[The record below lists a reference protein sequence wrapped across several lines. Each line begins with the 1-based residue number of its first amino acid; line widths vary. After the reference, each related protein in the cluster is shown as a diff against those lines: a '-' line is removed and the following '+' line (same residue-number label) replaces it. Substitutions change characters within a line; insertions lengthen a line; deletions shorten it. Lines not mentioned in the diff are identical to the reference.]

1 LFRPCRCAGVNA
13 RDLPAYRLAF
23 VTSEA
28 LGLNLTFAMK
38 NNCNGATIQTGMIHF
53 GVLCVVLVGLFILN
67 RYLMMM
73 EAIYQSDEQSAEN
86 YTVVVKN
93 PPDDAT
99 DPDEWRNFFMKNLG
113 VAHVVAVTVAVDN
126 DDLVKKLVERREN
139 MKMMELLLEP
149 GTALEMNNLA
159 GIAAKVD
166 RTRRAFDSFL
176 SFFIPGVPELF
187 RRIVILTID
196 IRGLAQHDYPCTKV
210 RVQSL
215 KIR

>member
-1 LFRPCRCAGVNA
+1 MV
-13 RDLPAYRLAF
+13 
-23 VTSEA
+23 
-28 LGLNLTFAMK
+28 
-38 NNCNGATIQTGMIHF
+38 HF
-53 GVLCVVLVGLFILN
+53 GVLCIVLVGLFILN

-73 EAIYQSDEQSAEN
+73 EAIYQADEQSAEN
-86 YTVVVKN
+86 YTVVIKN

-113 VAHVVAVTVAVDN
+113 VAHVVVVTVAVDN
-126 DDLVKKLVERREN
+126 DHLVKKLVERREN

-149 GTALEMNNLA
+149 GTVLEMNNLA

-166 RTRRAFDSFL
+166 RTRGAFDSFL
-176 SFFIPGVPELF
+176 AIFIPGVPELF

-210 RVQSL
+210 RGKLNSL
-215 KIR
+215 DSLRTFVSSRLSRFFLTKVFVTFGK